1 MAYSANSI
9 SGNIPPYNSEVGM
22 NMTSATD
29 EQNDKAF
36 KHLFN
41 ETLLQQLAELLCLE
55 YPEFNAKAL
64 HDLAPKISQLEMK
77 ARVHA
82 IRDVLITALPS
93 NYPSALKILISVLK
107 QNQLQGFALWPFAE
121 FIQVQGLAH
130 YEISLDAL
138 RLLTTLFTS
147 EWAIRPFI
155 KQYPDETMHFL
166 AKCANDDNVHVR
178 RWASEG
184 TRPRLPWGE
193 QLQAF
198 IQDPSATRPILEA
211 LKFDG
216 ELYVRKSVANHLND
230 ISKDHPDYVTQLLAK
245 WKQQANTPQE
255 QQYIT
260 WIIKLALRT
269 LIKQG
274 DPNALALIGVEY
286 EANVSIEQFN
296 VTPNIKL
303 GEYLTLKLS
312 LRSYSDKPQNLVI
325 DYIISFMKANGKT
338 VPKVFKLRTMTL
350 GAHETLTLEK
360 KHAVKP
366 ITTRQYYAG
375 MQQIQLQIN
384 GKIMAE
390 QDWQLVLT

>member
-1 MAYSANSI
+1 
-9 SGNIPPYNSEVGM
+9 
-22 NMTSATD
+22 MTSATE

-41 ETLLQQLAELLCLE
+41 EALLQQLAELICLE
-55 YPEFNAKAL
+55 YPEFNANAL
-64 HDLAPKISQLEMK
+64 YNLTLEFPQLEMK
-77 ARVHA
+77 ARVCA
-82 IRDVLITALPS
+82 IRDVLIKELPAD
-93 NYPSALKILISVLK
+93 YPAALKIIVSVLK
-107 QNQLQGFALWPFAE
+107 QNNLQGFAVWPLAE
-121 FIQVQGLAH
+121 FIQSQGLAH
-130 YEISLDAL
+130 HKISFDAL
-138 RLLTTLFTS
+138 KLLTTYFTS

-155 KQYPDETMHFL
+155 KQHPDETMVFL
-166 AKCANDDNVHVR
+166 AKCASDENVHVR
-178 RWASEG
+178 RFSSEG

-198 IQDPSATRPILEA
+198 IQDPIATRPILEA

-245 WKQQANTPQE
+245 WKQQANTAQE

-260 WIIKLALRT
+260 WIIKQALRT

-296 VTPNIKL
+296 VTPNITL

-325 DYIISFMKANGKT
+325 DYIIGFMKANGKT
-338 VPKVFKLRTMTL
+338 APKVFKLRTMTL

-375 MQQIQLQIN
+375 MQKIQLQIN

-390 QDWQLVLT
+390 QDWQLVLP